1 MPTRKTTER
10 EAREGR
16 DRLRRYTARQQVNAE
31 QNRRRKRD
39 NVVAVISVAVVATL
53 ATLAQISFF
62 SGGLFLP
69 SPTSTPSAAAAG
81 HNIGPVPDPSLAAG
95 KTWTGVLKL
104 NNATLHISL
113 DGAAAPQAVSSFLA
127 SAKDG
132 YYPGKTCHR
141 MLLGQD
147 AGLIQCGS
155 TDGVGGSDPNYSF
168 GPIENPGAGGI
179 YPVGTI
185 AMARPADNAYGNGKQ
200 FFIVFNQSTLP
211 NDSAGGYTIIGHVTS
226 GLDALES
233 QITSKGIGADG
244 VAPKVP
250 TTITKLTID

>member
-1 MPTRKTTER
+1 MATRKTTER
-10 EAREGR
+10 EAREAR

-31 QNRRRKRD
+31 QKRRRKRD
-39 NVVAVISVAVVATL
+39 NMVAVISVAVVATL
-53 ATLAQISFF
+53 ATMAQISFF
-62 SGGLFLP
+62 SGGLGAP
-69 SPTSTPSAAAAG
+69 TPTSAPTAAAG
-81 HNIGPVPDPSLAAG
+81 HNVGNVPDPSLAGG

-104 NNATLHISL
+104 NNAALHISL

-127 SAKDG
+127 SAREG
-132 YYPGKTCHR
+132 YYQSKTCHR
-141 MLLGQD
+141 MLIGAT

-155 TDGVGGSDPNYSF
+155 IDGVGGSDPNYSF

-200 FFIVFNQSTLP
+200 FFIVFAESTLP

-226 GLDALES
+226 GLDQLEA

-250 TTITKLTID
+250 TRITKLTID